1 MRFDLEK
8 KAFLLCK
15 NGYFFPEGA
24 TKEQGQV
31 LFLVKWV
38 DTDEADLVTGDEA
51 KKRVPQVRQFGFFLN
66 ILFLHFTVQ
75 FRQEFYDFK
84 APNFECFRRENENF

>member
-1 MRFDLEK
+1 MK
-8 KAFLLCK
+8 KRPSCCVK

-38 DTDEADLVTGDEA
+38 DTDEADLVTGEDA
-51 KKRVPQVRQFGFFLN
+51 KKRVPQVRQFGFFLKK

-84 APNFECFRRENENF
+84 APNFECFRREN